1 VENTTISHA
10 ALETEGAV
18 EEPRV

>member
-1 VENTTISHA
+1 VEYTTISHA

-18 EEPRV
+18 EEPRE